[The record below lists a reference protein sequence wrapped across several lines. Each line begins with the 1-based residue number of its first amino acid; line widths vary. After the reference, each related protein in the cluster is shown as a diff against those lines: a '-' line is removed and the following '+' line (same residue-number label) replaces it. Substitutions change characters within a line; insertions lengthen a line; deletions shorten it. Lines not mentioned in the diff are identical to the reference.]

1 MKLLLKQVTIAD
13 KHSPFDGLTKD
24 ILVTNG
30 IIELIADNIPNDNF
44 QQIEGNQLMISPGW
58 VDVFAHFND
67 PGLEYKE
74 TIDSGINAAAAGG
87 YTNVFTLP
95 NTNPIVSTKS
105 LVEYIVQKSK
115 NSIVNVLPLGA
126 ITKNA
131 EGRELAEMYDMRNS
145 GAIAF
150 SDGLNPVQTAGLL
163 LKGLQYVKAFDG
175 VIIQLPIDRSI
186 GNGGLMNEGIIST
199 QLGLPGLP
207 SVAEELLI
215 SRDIELTK
223 YTNSR
228 LHITGVSTGK
238 GLAKIR
244 LAKQEGINVTCSVT
258 PYHLFFCDDELVHY
272 DTNLK
277 VDPPLRTKED
287 MLELR
292 KGIEDGTI
300 DCIASH
306 HLPQD
311 WDHKVCEFEYAHNG
325 MIGLQTTFAVINYLF
340 PSLPIMRL
348 VDLFSNNARH
358 IFSLQNN
365 KIEVNAAADF
375 TLFSLN
381 EDFVFTNEINKSL
394 SKNSPFINQQLKGSV
409 IGVVNKDKV
418 YLNKTLQHEK

>member
-30 IIELIADNIPNDNF
+30 IIEFIADNISNDNI
-44 QQIEGNQLMISPGW
+44 QQIEENQLMVSPGW

-87 YTNVFTLP
+87 YTYVFTLP

-325 MIGLQTTFAVINYLF
+325 MIGLQTTFSVINYLF
-340 PSLPIMRL
+340 PSLPVMRL

-381 EDFVFTNEINKSL
+381 EDFVFTDQINKSL

>member
-44 QQIEGNQLMISPGW
+44 QEIEGNQVMVSPGW

-325 MIGLQTTFAVINYLF
+325 MIGLQTTFSVINYLF
-340 PSLPIMRL
+340 PSLSIMRL
-348 VDLFSNNARH
+348 VDLFSTNARH
-358 IFSLQNN
+358 IFSLKNN

-394 SKNSPFINQQLKGSV
+394 SRNSPFINQQLKGSV